1 MAYQSI
7 SAVSSGANFGPE
19 NVKERG
25 HHLRR
30 VLTHSVYAL
39 LLLGGSMGAAPG
51 HLTLAPQSTPAFLP
65 IPDQQANNGLA
76 GDQSAQKPIEQKQ
89 AGKPYQVG
97 QASWYG
103 ELFQGKATASG
114 EEFDMYQFT
123 AAHRELPLGSYVR
136 VTNLSNHRS
145 VVVKVNDRGPVTPG
159 RIIDLSYSA
168 ARSLNMHN
176 HGLQK
181 VRLDLIQADKAELAM
196 AKQPVIRNR

>member
-1 MAYQSI
+1 M
-7 SAVSSGANFGPE
+7 
-19 NVKERG
+19 
-25 HHLRR
+25 RR

-51 HLTLAPQSTPAFLP
+51 HLTLAPQSAPAFLP
-65 IPDQQANNGLA
+65 IPE
-76 GDQSAQKPIEQKQ
+76 QKPKTVVEKIS
-89 AGKPYQVG
+89 KPYQVG

-114 EEFDMYQFT
+114 EDFDMYQFT
-123 AAHRELPLGSYVR
+123 AAHRELPLGTFVR
-136 VTNLSNHRS
+136 VTNLSNHKS
-145 VVVKVNDRGPVTPG
+145 VVVRVNDRGPVTPG

-181 VRLDLIQADKAELAM
+181 VRIDIIGADKAELAM
-196 AKQPVIRNR
+196 AKQPVTRP

>member
-1 MAYQSI
+1 MTYSSI
-7 SAVSSGANFGPE
+7 SAVSTGATFGPE
-19 NVKERG
+19 KVKERG

-76 GDQSAQKPIEQKQ
+76 GDLSAQKPKPIEQKQ

-103 ELFQGKATASG
+103 ELFQGKAT
-114 EEFDMYQFT
+114 
-123 AAHRELPLGSYVR
+123 
-136 VTNLSNHRS
+136 
-145 VVVKVNDRGPVTPG
+145 
-159 RIIDLSYSA
+159 
-168 ARSLNMHN
+168 
-176 HGLQK
+176 
-181 VRLDLIQADKAELAM
+181 
-196 AKQPVIRNR
+196 